1 MSQDHCNIQ
10 LQLITISMP
19 CGPEINSSSLFSY
32 LLKTINLDL
41 TFNLNVIKLR
51 MYKYGIDNTVVIH
64 ESENEIAPEL
74 LPGLGAANIQKI
86 QNLGEQDDNV
96 VSDRVETLQSL
107 AANYVQVTISG
118 VLPSVNISKID
129 TKSPFDLVFYNSEL
143 GIFSSAESTSI
154 KPPLKPNS
162 TLKQILSSTKTSLL
176 NLNISVK
183 PNQTRRSVKVIESHS
198 KLVACGSIPVSFR

>member
-1 MSQDHCNIQ
+1 MGQK
-10 LQLITISMP
+10 L
-19 CGPEINSSSLFSY
+19 NSSSLFSY

-86 QNLGEQDDNV
+86 QNLGEQDDV
-96 VSDRVETLQSL
+96 ASDRVETLQSL
-107 AANYVQVTISG
+107 ASNYVQVTVSG
-118 VLPSVNISKID
+118 ALPSVNIHKVDSK
-129 TKSPFDLVFYNSEL
+129 SSFDLVFYNSEL
-143 GIFSSAESTSI
+143 GLFSSAESTSI

-162 TLKQILSSTKTSLL
+162 TLKQILSSTKSSLL
-176 NLNISVK
+176 NLNTSVK

-198 KLVACGSIPVSFR
+198 RLTACGSIPISFR

>member
-1 MSQDHCNIQ
+1 MGQK
-10 LQLITISMP
+10 L
-19 CGPEINSSSLFSY
+19 NSSSLFSY

-86 QNLGEQDDNV
+86 QNLGEQDDEV
-96 VSDRVETLQSL
+96 VSYADRVETLQSL
-107 AANYVQVTISG
+107 ASNYVQVTVSG
-118 VLPSVNISKID
+118 VLPSVNIHKVD
-129 TKSPFDLVFYNSEL
+129 TKSSYDLVFYNSEL
-143 GIFSSAESTSI
+143 GLFSSAESTSI

-162 TLKQILSSTKTSLL
+162 TLKQILSSTKSSLL
-176 NLNISVK
+176 NLNTSVK
-183 PNQTRRSVKVIESHS
+183 PNQARRSVKVIESHS
-198 KLVACGSIPVSFR
+198 KLTICASIPISFR

>member
-1 MSQDHCNIQ
+1 MGQK
-10 LQLITISMP
+10 L
-19 CGPEINSSSLFSY
+19 NSSSLFSY

-86 QNLGEQDDNV
+86 QNLGEQDDGV

-107 AANYVQVTISG
+107 ASNYVQVTVSG
-118 VLPSVNISKID
+118 VLPSMNIQKVDSK
-129 TKSPFDLVFYNSEL
+129 SSFDLVFYNSEL
-143 GIFSSAESTSI
+143 GLFSSAESTSI

-162 TLKQILSSTKTSLL
+162 TLKQILSSNKSTVL
-176 NLNISVK
+176 NLNTSVK
-183 PNQTRRSVKVIESHS
+183 PNQSRRSVKVIETHS
-198 KLVACGSIPVSFR
+198 KLTACGSIPISFR

>member
-1 MSQDHCNIQ
+1 MGQK
-10 LQLITISMP
+10 L
-19 CGPEINSSSLFSY
+19 NSSSLFSY

-86 QNLGEQDDNV
+86 QNLGEQNDGV

-107 AANYVQVTISG
+107 ASNYVQVTVSG
-118 VLPSVNISKID
+118 VLPSMNIQKVDSK
-129 TKSPFDLVFYNSEL
+129 SSFDLVFYNSEL
-143 GIFSSAESTSI
+143 GLFSSAESTSI

-162 TLKQILSSTKTSLL
+162 TLKQILSSNKSTVL
-176 NLNISVK
+176 NLNTSVK
-183 PNQTRRSVKVIESHS
+183 PNQSRRSVKVIESNS
-198 KLVACGSIPVSFR
+198 KLTACGSIPISFR

>member
-1 MSQDHCNIQ
+1 VGQK
-10 LQLITISMP
+10 L
-19 CGPEINSSSLFSY
+19 NSSSLFSY

-107 AANYVQVTISG
+107 ASNYVQVTVSG
-118 VLPSVNISKID
+118 VLPSMNIQKVDSK
-129 TKSPFDLVFYNSEL
+129 SSFDLVFYNSEL
-143 GIFSSAESTSI
+143 GLFSSAESTTI

-162 TLKQILSSTKTSLL
+162 TLKQILSSNKSTVL
-176 NLNISVK
+176 NLNTSVK
-183 PNQTRRSVKVIESHS
+183 PNQSRRSVKVIESHS
-198 KLVACGSIPVSFR
+198 KLTACGSIPISFR

>member
-1 MSQDHCNIQ
+1 MGQK
-10 LQLITISMP
+10 L
-19 CGPEINSSSLFSY
+19 NSSSLFSY

-107 AANYVQVTISG
+107 ASNYVQVTVSG
-118 VLPSVNISKID
+118 VLPSMNIQKVDSK
-129 TKSPFDLVFYNSEL
+129 SSFDLVFYNSEL
-143 GIFSSAESTSI
+143 GLFSSAESTSI

-162 TLKQILSSTKTSLL
+162 TLKQILSSNKSTVL
-176 NLNISVK
+176 NLNTSVK
-183 PNQTRRSVKVIESHS
+183 PNQSRRSVKVIETHS
-198 KLVACGSIPVSFR
+198 KLTACGSIPISFR